1 MNYAKLKNGRVSY
14 APNPILHNG
23 LWYGNPP
30 AEVCEAEG
38 YKPVVYTDPPEAVPG
53 QILVPDWTEQDEAIV
68 QTWSQEAEPDEI
80 SEDRAWRILTGEE
93 E

>member
-1 MNYAKLKNGRVSY
+1 MNYAKLENGRVSY

-30 AEVCEAEG
+30 AAVLEAEG
-38 YKPVVYTDPPEAVPG
+38 YKPVIYTEPPEVDPGFVAVPEWEDTQTG
-53 QILVPDWTEQDEAIV
+53 IIRTWAIKP
-68 QTWSQEAEPDEI
+68 EPDEI